1 MFDLYNLYILSF
13 YLLKRITFQMMRF
26 FILLLMVAVT
36 IVPSLEQS
44 DSSFEIFDENP
55 QNGAFSFK
63 LVPKKKT
70 ILNDV
75 TEMNKETLSM

>member
-1 MFDLYNLYILSF
+1 MI
-13 YLLKRITFQMMRF
+13 RF
-26 FILLLMVAVT
+26 FILLLMIAVT

-63 LVPKKKT
+63 LVPKKKP

-75 TEMNKETLSM
+75 TEMPKKQLGIN